1 MSNFA
6 DGLFPRY
13 LEFMVL
19 LPFIML
25 GFGLWFIGRAFKDGQ
40 DARPPDHQADGRV
53 VVLPDRTGRPLYHV
67 HQQIRASARPKPKPS
82 DDPPAKER
90 VDDGRISVRRRHLR
104 GHDGLRR
111 PPDLVR

>member
-25 GFGLWFIGRAFKDGQ
+25 GFGLWFIGRAFSDKR
-40 DARPPDHQADGRV
+40 DARPPDHRSEAQV
-53 VVLPDRTGRPLYHV
+53 TVLPDRKDRPLYHV
-67 HQQIRASARPKPKPS
+67 HQQIRASARPKPKPPS
-82 DDPPAKER
+82 ETEPEPGS
-90 VDDGRISVRRRHLR
+90 GRPQGRRRHGARLE
-104 GHDGLRR
+104 LRR
-111 PPDLVR
+111 

>member
-25 GFGLWFIGRAFKDGQ
+25 GFGLWFIGRAFADKR
-40 DARPPDHQADGRV
+40 DARPPDHRSEARV
-53 VVLPDRTGRPLYHV
+53 TVLPDRKDRPLYHV
-67 HQQIRASARPKPKPS
+67 HQQIRASARPKPKPPS
-82 DDPPAKER
+82 ETEPELGS
-90 VDDGRISVRRRHLR
+90 GRSQGRRRHGARLE
-104 GHDGLRR
+104 LRR
-111 PPDLVR
+111 

>member
-25 GFGLWFIGRAFKDGQ
+25 GFGLWFIGRAFSDKR
-40 DARPPDHQADGRV
+40 DARPPEHRSEAGV
-53 VVLPDRTGRPLYHV
+53 TVLPDRKDRPLYHV
-67 HQQIRASARPKPKPS
+67 HQQIRASARPKPKPPS
-82 DDPPAKER
+82 ETEPEPGS
-90 VDDGRISVRRRHLR
+90 GRPQGRRRHGARLE
-104 GHDGLRR
+104 LRR
-111 PPDLVR
+111 

>member
-25 GFGLWFIGRAFKDGQ
+25 GFGLWFIGRAFSDKR
-40 DARPPDHQADGRV
+40 DARPPEHRSQAGV
-53 VVLPDRTGRPLYHV
+53 TALPDRKDRPLYHV
-67 HQQIRASARPKPKPS
+67 HQQIRASARPKPKPPS
-82 DDPPAKER
+82 ETEPELGSG
-90 VDDGRISVRRRHLR
+90 GRSQGRRRHGARLE
-104 GHDGLRR
+104 LRR
-111 PPDLVR
+111 

>member
-25 GFGLWFIGRAFKDGQ
+25 GFGLWFIGRAFSDKG
-40 DARPPDHQADGRV
+40 DARPPDHRPEARV
-53 VVLPDRTGRPLYHV
+53 TVLPDRKDRPLYHV
-67 HQQIRASARPKPKPS
+67 HQQIRASARPKPKPPS
-82 DDPPAKER
+82 ETEPEPGS
-90 VDDGRISVRRRHLR
+90 GRSQGRRRHGARLE
-104 GHDGLRR
+104 LRR
-111 PPDLVR
+111 

>member
-25 GFGLWFIGRAFKDGQ
+25 GFGLWFIGRAFSDKR
-40 DARPPDHQADGRV
+40 DARPPDHRSEAGV
-53 VVLPDRTGRPLYHV
+53 TVLPDRKDRPLYHV
-67 HQQIRASARPKPKPS
+67 HQQIRASARPKPKPPS
-82 DDPPAKER
+82 ETEPEPGS
-90 VDDGRISVRRRHLR
+90 GRPQGRRRHGARLE
-104 GHDGLRR
+104 LRR
-111 PPDLVR
+111 